1 MMTKAVTRKGQ
12 LHRLI
17 ARRIENG
24 DSLGERGAAL
34 LSTLLFMILLSGL
47 SLVLLSVLL
56 GQIGPAY
63 VAQKSTRTVSSAQAG
78 LQAGLGVI
86 RSATSAPVG
95 GVIWGAPAKL
105 PCTLS
110 GRLNATG
117 DGIDYAVEFKYF
129 REDPT
134 GKDAAWQ
141 ASTINRISCSSSTGL
156 GEAPAF
162 ASLSS
167 EGRATAIPGS
177 AASVGNRKVTAT
189 YQFKVSNEN
198 IPGGRI
204 YTPDKSRCLEWGA
217 GKKLRFTDN
226 CIAGANDSKQLW
238 VYDVDYK
245 LKLASTT
252 AAGATA
258 MCITDSTDEDK
269 DKKRGQDAEAKL
281 EECRSDASR
290 WSQLW
295 SWEGGAIWRGQQE
308 SISGGPSARCLTPKD
323 NGSDKKLE
331 ATTGCNGSLAPEPA
345 VGAGA
350 AGYATKQI
358 VNFKEFGR
366 CADVTNEQIGYSFMI
381 TYPCK
386 QDPSGNLAGKYIKWN
401 HKWRYSEPAAPASG
415 TTPQQIIVN
424 HLDKSP
430 EDNRCLQTPAD
441 TPATV
446 DLRFSPCSNSETK
459 QKWTRYSET
468 GDAQTSYTFVDVF
481 GRCMSAVPTVFVSP
495 DANLTNVASKVQ
507 VQACNGST
515 AQKWNA
521 PATYTQANFGSF
533 SEVAG

>member
-1 MMTKAVTRKGQ
+1 
-12 LHRLI
+12 
-17 ARRIENG
+17 
-24 DSLGERGAAL
+24 
-34 LSTLLFMILLSGL
+34 MILLSGL

-63 VAQKSTRTVSSAQAG
+63 VAQKSTRTVYAAQAG

-86 RSATSAPVG
+86 RSATAAPVG

-105 PCTLS
+105 PCILT
-110 GRLNATG
+110 GRLNATS
-117 DGIDYAVEFKYF
+117 DGVDYAVEFKYF
-129 REDPT
+129 KGDPT

-141 ASTINRISCSSSTGL
+141 TSPTNRISCSPSTGL
-156 GEAPAF
+156 GEAPMF
-162 ASLSS
+162 ALLSS
-167 EGRATAIPGS
+167 EGRAAATPGS

-204 YTPDKSRCLEWGA
+204 YTSDKSRCLEWGGGDKLQFVA
-217 GKKLRFTDN
+217 G
-226 CIAGANDSKQLW
+226 CAAGANDSKQLW

-258 MCITDSTDEDK
+258 MCITDSADEGNKRDK
-269 DKKRGQDAEAKL
+269 EEDAKL
-281 EECRSDASR
+281 KACRSDASR

-295 SWEGGAIWRGQQE
+295 SWEGGAIWRGQLE
-308 SISGGPSARCLTPKD
+308 SISGGPSGRCLAPKD
-323 NGSDKKLE
+323 RFVANT
-331 ATTGCNGSLAPEPA
+331 ACNGAFAPEPA

-350 AGYATKQI
+350 AGFTTKQI

-366 CADVTNEQIGYSFMI
+366 CADVTNEKIDYSFMI
-381 TYPCK
+381 TYLCK
-386 QDPSGNLAGKYIKWN
+386 QDPSGNLTGKYLKWN
-401 HKWRYSEPAAPASG
+401 HKWRYIEPVAPA
-415 TTPQQIIVN
+415 TARPDQQIIVN
-424 HLDKSP
+424 FLDKSP
-430 EDNRCLQTPAD
+430 ADNRCLQTPD
-441 TPATV
+441 NMPATV
-446 DLRFSPCSNSETK
+446 ELRFFPCNSLETK

-468 GDAQTSYTFVDVF
+468 GDPQTSYTFVDVF
-481 GRCMSAVPTVFVSP
+481 GRCMSAVPTVFASP
-495 DANLTNVASKVQ
+495 DAVLTNVASKVQ

-533 SEVAG
+533 SETSG